1 MNTSRRRFLLSATA
15 IAALSPFSRG
25 ARAQAYPSRPITLV
39 VPFGAGGPS
48 DTIARVLAEG
58 MRTPIGQPVIVEN
71 APGASGTIGLGRVA
85 RAAPDGYTLVL
96 GNWAT
101 HVLNGPMFTLPYDLQ
116 KDFEPVA
123 LVSNDP
129 LIIVAKKSLPA
140 SNLKGF
146 IAWLKANPDMATQG
160 TTGAGGISTV
170 GGLFFQK
177 ETGTRFRFVPYRSGL
192 GAAMQD
198 LVSGQIDF
206 MVDTAANSLPQV
218 RAGAI
223 KAFAITS
230 KQRLASAPDV
240 PTVAEEGLPGLYAL
254 NWQALFAPK
263 ATPDEI
269 VAKLNAAAVIALAD
283 EAVRTRLANI
293 GQDIFPKDQ
302 QTSQALR
309 VFQSAEIAKWWPIV
323 QAANLKGG

>member
-1 MNTSRRRFLLSATA
+1 MNTSRRRFLHSAPG
-15 IAALSPFSRG
+15 AAAFALFSRD

-58 MRTPIGQPVIVEN
+58 MRAPIGQPVIVEN

-129 LIIVAKKSLPA
+129 LIIVARKSLPA
-140 SNLKGF
+140 GNLKEF
-146 IAWLKANPDMATQG
+146 IAWLKANPDMGTQG

-177 ETGTRFRFVPYRSGL
+177 ETGTRFRFVPYRAGL

-240 PTVAEEGLPGLYAL
+240 PTVEEEGLPGLYAL

-263 ATPDEI
+263 ATPDE
-269 VAKLNAAAVIALAD
+269 VVSKVNAAVMVALAD
-283 EAVRTRLANI
+283 EAVRVRLANI

-302 QTSQALR
+302 QTPAALR
-309 VFQSAEIAKWWPIV
+309 VFQGAEIAKWWPIV
-323 QAANLKGG
+323 KAANLKGG